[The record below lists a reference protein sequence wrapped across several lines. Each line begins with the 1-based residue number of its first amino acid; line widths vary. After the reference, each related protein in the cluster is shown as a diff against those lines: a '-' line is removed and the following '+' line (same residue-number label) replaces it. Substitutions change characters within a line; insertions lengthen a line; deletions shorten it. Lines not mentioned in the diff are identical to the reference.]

1 AGLVVDDGILI
12 DAHARTSDPDI
23 VAAGDCTSQDI
34 PRYGRRIRL
43 ESVPS
48 AVEQAKVAAATICG
62 KDKEVA
68 ALPWFWSDQY
78 DLKLQIA
85 GLNTGYDDIVV
96 SGAPTRDRDFTC
108 YYLRKGEPIAADC
121 VNRPRDFMTTKRML
135 TQGTA
140 VDMAALTAEV
150 AV

>member
-1 AGLVVDDGILI
+1 MN
-12 DAHARTSDPDI
+12 
-23 VAAGDCTSQDI
+23 
-34 PRYGRRIRL
+34 
-43 ESVPS
+43 
-48 AVEQAKVAAATICG
+48 ICG
-62 KDKEVA
+62 KPARHAHV
-68 ALPWFWSDQY
+68 PWFWSDQY

-85 GLNTGYDDIVV
+85 GLNVGYDELVL
-96 SGAPTRDRDFTC
+96 SGDPSRDRDFTC